1 VPRIAEVREPAE
13 PASAGQQRRR
23 QSILRAAARLGREQ
37 QLERVQMADVAKEAG
52 VAIATLYRYFPSKV
66 HLFAGV
72 LRERLLR
79 LDASVEAA
87 PEAVDPVTA
96 VGDLLID
103 NMRGML
109 AEPVLA
115 LSMLTANNVAQTQ
128 VSGESRF
135 IDRRFEQL
143 LLRVAHIED
152 PTPDERR
159 RGRLLMQ
166 CWFGVLMSALNGR
179 STAEEA
185 EQDIRRACELLLG

>member
-1 VPRIAEVREPAE
+1 VPRIAEIREPAE
-13 PASAGQQRRR
+13 PSSAGQQRRYE
-23 QSILRAAARLGREQ
+23 SILRAASRLGREQ
-37 QLERVQMADVAKEAG
+37 ELERVQMADVAKEAG

-79 LDASVEAA
+79 LDASVEAG
-87 PEAVDPVTA
+87 PDDVDPVTA
-96 VGDLLID
+96 AGDLLID

-128 VSGESRF
+128 ASGESRF
-135 IDRRFEQL
+135 IDHRFEQL
-143 LLRVAHIED
+143 LLRVARFEE

-179 STAEEA
+179 STPAEA
-185 EQDIRRACELLLG
+185 ELDIRRACELLLG